1 MSFTTEINLQSCEL
15 LPKMSKTVRD
25 MYILYYTTPMTMC
38 DSNIL
43 ELTFLKSADLYIGC
57 SFGLLCIDET
67 YEKRW
72 DTDRSNLDREGNLS
86 FRCIG
91 L

>member
-1 MSFTTEINLQSCEL
+1 MSCEL

-25 MYILYYTTPMTMC
+25 MYILYYKTPMTMC
-38 DSNIL
+38 DCNIL

-57 SFGLLCIDET
+57 NFGRLMLDDS
-67 YEKRW
+67 YEKMW
-72 DTDRSNLDREGNLS
+72 DTDRSDLTKSGDLS